1 MAVINIGAAKEIMTG
16 VNNFM
21 ILQNAGDMSE
31 AVFKGA
37 VPVYFVDKDVLNIGS
52 TASKKF
58 GLKSTLRQRGRS
70 RKGAKK

>member
-1 MAVINIGAAKEIMTG
+1 MALINIRAAREIITG
-16 VNNFM
+16 VNNFV
-21 ILQNAGDMSE
+21 ILQDAGDMSE

-37 VPVYFVDKDVLNIGS
+37 VAVYYVDKDVLNIGS